1 MGGGGYKTRG
11 IQQGDR
17 LKIFLYEE
25 NYKTETVH
33 RRKQQGK
40 DTIENKE
47 RKMSIR
53 IRSGEQINEI
63 TDEDRQKKD
72 IKTVYRFKKLYE
84 NLLYK
89 EVIKK

>member
-1 MGGGGYKTRG
+1 
-11 IQQGDR
+11 
-17 LKIFLYEE
+17 
-25 NYKTETVH
+25 
-33 RRKQQGK
+33 
-40 DTIENKE
+40 
-47 RKMSIR
+47 MSIR